1 MDQWKITTYHGRTI
15 YKNCL
20 FKYMST
26 MPTGQ
31 GFPGSSEGKESGR
44 HGFDSWVRKIPWRRA
59 WRPTPV
65 FLPGESHGQSSLG
78 YKSMGSQRLTEP
90 TNTHTHAYRSENPE
104 DLKEA
109 FLLKCPVPQ
118 AYKIPQ
124 TYETQERKIYSGS
137 FFKSSKNGFNKPCF
151 LCQDSQ
157 VWNLFPNQSHWCPES
172 PPRWSQALAF
182 LMASQKDTQ
191 NKFHIVLGSF
201 YSPSWKSG
209 VFWYVFHIICDF
221 WHTHSHCLSK
231 KKQSKY
237 CPYKIYK

>member
-1 MDQWKITTYHGRTI
+1 MCFIQITSLHLLSLFPSVWETEKCITWYITVSLDSQMDQWKITNYHGRTI

-59 WRPTPV
+59 RRPTPV

-124 TYETQERKIYSGS
+124 TYET
-137 FFKSSKNGFNKPCF
+137 
-151 LCQDSQ
+151 
-157 VWNLFPNQSHWCPES
+157 
-172 PPRWSQALAF
+172 
-182 LMASQKDTQ
+182 
-191 NKFHIVLGSF
+191 
-201 YSPSWKSG
+201 
-209 VFWYVFHIICDF
+209 
-221 WHTHSHCLSK
+221 
-231 KKQSKY
+231 
-237 CPYKIYK
+237 